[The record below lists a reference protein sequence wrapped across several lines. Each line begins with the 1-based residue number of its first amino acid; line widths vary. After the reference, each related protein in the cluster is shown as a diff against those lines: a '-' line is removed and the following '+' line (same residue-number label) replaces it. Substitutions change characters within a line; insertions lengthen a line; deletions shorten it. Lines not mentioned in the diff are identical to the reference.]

1 MIAALVKEDLV
12 EKIAVLNETQIEE
25 ITDYEVIDAAVCGLA
40 IGDLHTER
48 GWTRNAG
55 GEQMILPILDSES
68 RDSYIVSAAKAIQLQ
83 EEQQIIP
90 ETIAAEALSILK
102 GESKG

>member
-12 EKIAVLNETQIEE
+12 ERIMVLDESQIEE
-25 ITDYEVIDAAVCGLA
+25 ITEYEVIDAAVYGLA

-55 GEQMILPILDSES
+55 GEQMLLPLLNEEE
-68 RDSYIVSAAKAIQLQ
+68 RNNYIVSAAKIIQLQ
-83 EEQQIIP
+83 EEQKTVP
-90 ETIAAEALSILK
+90 EVAAAEALSILK
-102 GESKG
+102 GDEKI